1 MSTNRE
7 LQRDLRDGEDRLE
20 HARHL
25 YLQSGDATY
34 LAEHRAALTR
44 VHRLRAALG
53 LPDLS
58 GEMVELHDDDLVS
71 PAP

>member
-7 LQRDLRDGEDRLE
+7 LQRDLHNALE
-20 HARHL
+20 QVEHVRHL
-25 YLQSGDATY
+25 YLQSGDTTY

-58 GEMVELHDDDLVS
+58 GEVVELHDDDLVF